1 MNFWIKYIKEIFFL
15 AGLSRKF
22 YLLIISASIFSS
34 FLDLLGFGII
44 IFIAEFLVNKNNIA
58 EIINPLIQFNFLGI
72 DFNDYKNVVIL
83 FSFLL
88 ILILLIKFFTVAFI
102 FDFLSRLKLSVL
114 VSLRS
119 KLMIIY
125 QYLEWPKYSSLDS
138 SVIINNITINTSKY
152 TKALFSVLKIISE
165 TIIITIILSYLI
177 WYVGFSIFIFFILFI
192 FSGILYVSLF
202 KKKILIKNKELVN
215 SQAGLIQA
223 VKEAIA
229 GIKEMKINNDLV
241 NFIPRHMF
249 ELVFLVLIISI
260 LIFIFLTKSENV
272 LVYSGQ
278 IVVLAYSVLRLVPS
292 ISQITTLFSVVN
304 SSREET
310 KIIFNVINEH
320 NEHKHKKTKLIHNG
334 PKKNFPDYAQIEFR
348 KILFKNISFKYPGG
362 KFIFENINFSFKKSD
377 KVILTGPSGSG
388 KTTVVDLM
396 LCLQKPYSGT
406 ILFNDSIPFNK
417 ELVEHYFYYLPQ
429 EKFLF
434 NDTILNNIIL
444 NRNFDDINLLSR
456 EDRASVENAT
466 NISESAN
473 FIKNF
478 SKQYNEQIGEAGS
491 RLSGGQKQRIS
502 LARSLFFNKDILILD
517 ESSSSLNE
525 DLEISVN
532 NSIQKNKERTIFCIS
547 HSIKLV
553 KYFNVHFHLEDGKL
567 TRIK

>member
-229 GIKEMKINNDLV
+229 GIKEMKINNNQSLFIDRASECSKKNAEATRFVDLV
-241 NFIPRHMF
+241 NFIPRQMF

-348 KILFKNISFKYPGG
+348 KILFKNISFKYPG
-362 KFIFENINFSFKKSD
+362 
-377 KVILTGPSGSG
+377 
-388 KTTVVDLM
+388 
-396 LCLQKPYSGT
+396 
-406 ILFNDSIPFNK
+406 
-417 ELVEHYFYYLPQ
+417 
-429 EKFLF
+429 
-434 NDTILNNIIL
+434 
-444 NRNFDDINLLSR
+444 
-456 EDRASVENAT
+456 
-466 NISESAN
+466 
-473 FIKNF
+473 
-478 SKQYNEQIGEAGS
+478 
-491 RLSGGQKQRIS
+491 
-502 LARSLFFNKDILILD
+502 
-517 ESSSSLNE
+517 
-525 DLEISVN
+525 
-532 NSIQKNKERTIFCIS
+532 
-547 HSIKLV
+547 
-553 KYFNVHFHLEDGKL
+553 
-567 TRIK
+567 